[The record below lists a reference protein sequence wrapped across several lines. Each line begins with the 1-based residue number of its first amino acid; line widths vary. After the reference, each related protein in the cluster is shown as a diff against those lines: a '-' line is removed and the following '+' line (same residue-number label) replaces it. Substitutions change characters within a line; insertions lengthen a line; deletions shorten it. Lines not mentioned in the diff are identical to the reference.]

1 MTEELKNTV
10 TVAEMLR
17 TTGINTA
24 EFMEQVASHIE
35 KLEEGIAQLQARIAD
50 LENSAKAE

>member
-17 TTGINTA
+17 TTGKNTA

-35 KLEEGIAQLQARIAD
+35 KLEEGIAQLQARVTE
-50 LENSAKAE
+50 LENLSKSE

>member
-17 TTGINTA
+17 TTGNNTA
-24 EFMEQVASHIE
+24 EFMEQVAAHIE
-35 KLEEGIAQLQARIAD
+35 KLEEGIASLQFRVTELED
-50 LENSAKAE
+50 LLKSK

>member
-24 EFMEQVASHIE
+24 EFMEQVAAHIE
-35 KLEEGIAQLQARIAD
+35 KLEEGIAQLQARITD
-50 LENSAKAE
+50 LENSAKTE

>member
-17 TTGINTA
+17 TTGKNTA
-24 EFMEQVASHIE
+24 GFMEQVASHIE
-35 KLEEGIAQLQARIAD
+35 KLEEGIAQLQARVTE
-50 LENSAKAE
+50 LENLSKSE

>member
-17 TTGINTA
+17 TTGNNTA
-24 EFMEQVASHIE
+24 EFMEQVAAHIE
-35 KLEEGIAQLQARIAD
+35 KLEEGIASLQSRVTELED
-50 LENSAKAE
+50 LLKSK

>member
-17 TTGINTA
+17 TTGKNTA

-35 KLEEGIAQLQARIAD
+35 KLEEGIVQLQARVSG
-50 LENSAKAE
+50 LENASKSE